1 MRNEKISPNGTS
13 SRRAAND
20 TLRTVH
26 YKLKSCAAL
35 EGGNREPVGVLLNT
49 HSAGM
54 NTCNETAW
62 VLLQTL
68 KEGAELEDLTAIL
81 VATFDVEEED
91 ASKDVTSFIRKLGA
105 MGLVNERP

>member
-1 MRNEKISPNGTS
+1 MPDKKIGPNGTAGGA
-13 SRRAAND
+13 AAND
-20 TLRTVH
+20 TLGTMH

-68 KEGAELEDLTAIL
+68 RAGAEIGDLTAIL
-81 VATFDVEEED
+81 VATFDVEEEH
-91 ASKDVTSFIRKLGA
+91 ANKDVTSFVRKLGV
-105 MGLVNERP
+105 MGLLNERS